1 MKKTYETPKIEKMA
15 FNYSDV
21 VVASKVQCTDKVLK
35 TNVHVEGQP
44 ACESDYDTTTP
55 GQVGT

>member
-1 MKKTYETPKIEKMA
+1 MKKTYEAPKVEKMV

-21 VVASKVQCTDKVLK
+21 VVASKVTCQDTVLK
-35 TNVHVEGQP
+35 TNQHVEGGP
-44 ACESDYDTTTP
+44 ACESDPVTTTP